1 MSAPHLVDDE
11 DYGVLIVPPGPE
23 PETGGP
29 DDLNERTFGSL
40 GGEGGPPVATC
51 VVEGPDNGGFG
62 VPSVIEYEPTRQDDS
77 PSFTPTMVERAFG
90 GAENDCDLRRP
101 SPSLVEVGQD
111 VGSRPPSSGGIPID
125 RLQTGEKPGVSGI
138 SSSFLNALSLLAIVV
153 FSFLLGIYC
162 SKRELEQFRELRLA
176 EAMELHMKE
185 SENIKHQL
193 IKKNEEY
200 TLHLEELKTKLFEAE
215 SKHVELERVLH
226 LRLLEAKKTRLEEAN
241 KNQELR
247 KDAQE
252 KFAEKEIDFILKL
265 QEIEENNFWWDLV
278 SSGAGAAAGQAA
290 RVAAEHA
297 FGFNVK

>member
-185 SENIKHQL
+185 SENIKHHL
-193 IKKNEEY
+193 IQKNEE
-200 TLHLEELKTKLFEAE
+200 LEELKTKLFEAE